1 MKEFFD
7 VLRKHFG
14 PLKQSQVD
22 GFNTLHAAT
31 SGLDVRHR
39 AYLMATAWHETAFT
53 MQPIHERG
61 PRTYFN
67 KYEAGTKIGK
77 VLGNTEPG
85 DGYRFR
91 GRGYVQL
98 TGRRNYDKA
107 GKATATDLL
116 SNPDA
121 ALNPDLAARIL
132 IKGCME
138 GWFTGKKLSDYPDY
152 PNMRRVVNGTDKA
165 DTIARYAVQIEEA
178 LRATPEVA
186 PKAPEPAP
194 QPAPQPAAPKPS
206 AAGKIVATGIGA
218 ALVGLA
224 AAFTDLFEQIKQALG
239 F

>member
-67 KYEAGTKIGK
+67 KYDVGTKIGK

-178 LRATPEVA
+178 LRAAQVA
-186 PKAPEPAP
+186 PKAPDPAP
-194 QPAPQPAAPKPS
+194 EPVPPPAAPEPVKKNPTV
-206 AAGKIVATGIGA
+206 AQAIVALIV
-218 ALVGLA
+218 ALVGVGAVTL
-224 AAFTDLFEQIKQALG
+224 DQIKQALG